1 MRVQISTTA
10 TQTVKSNTSRLSF
23 LNIED
28 IKFQMSVLKLGIAY
42 HETMSYNARSNKV
55 YNFHTS
61 KRDLYM
67 SVHGWLQMTDVYQET
82 LTLNQ

>member
-42 HETMSYNARSNKV
+42 HDTMSFNARKHKV
-55 YNFHTS
+55 YCFHTK

-67 SVHGWLQMTDVYQET
+67 SVHGRLQMTDVYQAT
-82 LTLNQ
+82 L

>member
-28 IKFQMSVLKLGIAY
+28 IKFQMSVLTLGIAY
-42 HETMSYNARSNKV
+42 HDTMSFNARSNKV
-55 YNFHTS
+55 YDFHTK

-67 SVHGWLQMTDVYQET
+67 SVHGWLQMTDVYQED